1 MFLNVVCFLQRQSET
16 SSSSAQFA
24 VCWFEVGVFSAGT
37 RRKAVDSSRY
47 ERVWRPRRGARSSS
61 FPAALAPSLSR
72 RRLRFELLGV

>member
-24 VCWFEVGVFSAGT
+24 VCWFEVGVSSAGT

-47 ERVWRPRRGARSSS
+47 ERVWRPRCGGASS

-72 RRLRFELLGV
+72 RRLHFELLGV